1 MYSVDSSFQRY
12 FPTIFSSNTVIR
24 VIQIAE
30 ETLIGRNMFS
40 CHLFLAFH
48 AVTMESALVFL
59 YLNTSQ
65 VEEPLPQIAWHL
77 LEDEVKRK

>member
-1 MYSVDSSFQRY
+1 
-12 FPTIFSSNTVIR
+12 
-24 VIQIAE
+24 
-30 ETLIGRNMFS
+30 MFS

-48 AVTMESALVFL
+48 AVTTESALVFL

-65 VEEPLPQIAWHL
+65 VEELLPQIAWHL